1 MSNEFVMVPRVP
13 TDEMIVAFAEA
24 WYSKRHCIDDPDMLD
39 AYAAMLAVAP
49 EHQGEPVA
57 YLCKAEGAKWLQYGR
72 KVGDPWKPGEVQ
84 ATPLYTHPAPA
95 DPGEVARLR
104 DKLTKINEL
113 IFATGAP
120 LGGDVYF
127 QIREICA
134 EELRYEV
141 RHV

>member
-1 MSNEFVMVPRVP
+1 MDEYVIVPRELLDRVLDP
-13 TDEMIVAFAEA
+13 ITSEGYLIAKHEICALMANSAEV
-24 WYSKRHCIDDPDMLD
+24 L
-39 AYAAMLAVAP
+39 L
-49 EHQGEPVA
+49 GEPVA
-57 YLCKAEGAKWLQYGR
+57 WMNTATGAITAHPVQVMDW
-72 KVGDPWKPGEVQ
+72 DDESEPVQ
-84 ATPLYTHPAPA
+84 ALYTHPAPA
-95 DPGEVARLR
+95 DPGEVERLR